1 MGRALWLVANLGP
14 CFSRTTASVASWQ
27 ASQTHVC
34 FSNTSLT
41 LADCFLFGLLETY
54 LLKSST
60 FLSKAPNAVF
70 LRPTPSHFK
79 FSAKGARSAM
89 LSQRGN
95 QSKSRGRGSHNTQ
108 EARAGRE
115 AGRTDLKSPPADCAR
130 ASLSLSQVRMSI
142 QCYSLATSAA
152 DVWFTRKDGWRM
164 ARASY
169 LYMPHRPSPNHAR
182 SGSCELACKVFS
194 SIREHQTDYVHR
206 DLAYCFPSHCRS

>member
-95 QSKSRGRGSHNTQ
+95 QSKSRGRGSHNRRR
-108 EARAGRE
+108 RAQGGRE
-115 AGRTDLKSPPADCAR
+115 NRSKIPSCRLRAR
-130 ASLSLSQVRMSI
+130 ISLSLSSENVDSMLFPRHERSR
-142 QCYSLATSAA
+142 CLVHSE
-152 DVWFTRKDGWRM
+152 RRM
-164 ARASY
+164 ANGEGKLSLYAPSAIAQSCAVGVMRISMQSFLIHQRAPNRLCAS
-169 LYMPHRPSPNHAR
+169 RPRVLLPVP
-182 SGSCELACKVFS
+182 L
-194 SIREHQTDYVHR
+194 
-206 DLAYCFPSHCRS
+206 